1 MRLFS
6 LLDFQYFILAF
17 FLGLISVLLVYL
29 GFKGWVSQEKGAVEE
44 EGEGRIEYPEGLREA
59 KHPIPPLLLFVY
71 IGVAV
76 WAVAY
81 AILIGIFGG
90 GI

>member
-17 FLGLISVLLVYL
+17 FLGLIAVLLVYL
-29 GFKGWVSQEKGAVEE
+29 GFKGWLSQAREETE
-44 EGEGRIEYPEGLREA
+44 EGQESLKYTDELREA
-59 KHPIPPLLLFVY
+59 KHPIPPILVFVY
-71 IGVAV
+71 IGVVV

>member
-29 GFKGWVSQEKGAVEE
+29 GFKGWLSQAKEEME
-44 EGEGRIEYPEGLREA
+44 EGEVHFKYADELREA

-71 IGVAV
+71 IGVVV

-81 AILIGIFGG
+81 AILMGIFGG